1 MVRSAGTWWSGR
13 TTASMLIYEKTDNL
27 PGRDDANVLTDMLA
41 KYKNTISIVLIGLA
55 FLLGQLTTPRADDQ
69 LRAKFENERE
79 VQNRIIRQKN
89 MQIISLQGERRM
101 IKERAI
107 QDSIHFADLL
117 EAKDKRIKALTIKIN
132 AVDYHR
138 FNSNQL
144 DSVRALLLAR

>member
-1 MVRSAGTWWSGR
+1 
-13 TTASMLIYEKTDNL
+13 MLKKYL
-27 PGRDDANVLTDMLA
+27 PYAFIA
-41 KYKNTISIVLIGLA
+41 LA
-55 FLLGQLTTPRADDQ
+55 FFLGQLSTPRADDQ

-79 VQNRIIRQKN
+79 IQNRIIRQKN